1 MCAADRPPPLPR
13 GFSLM
18 ELLVAMVV
26 LALLAMLAWPSLQG
40 AWQRARRADAVL
52 ALLQLQ
58 QQQARWR
65 TDHPR
70 YADAQELGIAGPSPD
85 GHYRLAI
92 AQPGPHG
99 YQLEAH
105 AHGPQQG
112 DLACARFQL
121 VQAGGDTRL
130 QSFHA
135 DGALNPG
142 PENRRCWGR

>member
-1 MCAADRPPPLPR
+1 MCAADGPAARPH

-26 LALLAMLAWPSLQG
+26 LALLAMLAWPGLQG

-70 YADAQELGIAGPSPD
+70 YADAQELGLTGASPD
-85 GHYRLAI
+85 GHYRVAI

-99 YQLEAH
+99 YALDAR
-105 AHGPQQG
+105 AHGPQQA
-112 DLACARFQL
+112 DHACARFQL

-130 QSFHA
+130 QSFNA
-135 DGALNPG
+135 NGSVNAG